1 MSISMIEE
9 QLDKTKDDLISER
22 LLMTA
27 MQEFMQYGF
36 SRISMDDLAI
46 RMGMSKKTL
55 YKYYP
60 SKEELVKAVLELRKQ
75 RVGELMSFIET
86 KVPKH
91 AFGEKI
97 VQVSQKVA
105 EFLSEIQPHVMF
117 DLKKSFPLIFDD
129 FDTFRKASIVKG
141 FTIALNEGRA
151 SGVFRDDIPIELA
164 VHMHLTLISTMMNPE
179 YLSSQQYTPLQVFTM
194 ILRCTME
201 GLCTNKGR
209 SIVEAS
215 LFTKTVL

>member
-60 SKEELVKAVLELRKQ
+60 SKEELVKAVLEVRKQ

>member
-1 MSISMIEE
+1 MIEE

-75 RVGELMSFIET
+75 RASELMAFIET

-179 YLSSQQYTPLQVFTM
+179 YLSSLPYTPLQVFNM

>member
-1 MSISMIEE
+1 MIEE
-9 QLDKTKDDLISER
+9 QCDITKDELIKQR
-22 LLMTA
+22 LLAIA

-36 SRISMDDLAI
+36 SRISMDDLALHL
-46 RMGMSKKTL
+46 GMSKKTL
-55 YKYYP
+55 YKYFP

-105 EFLSEIQPHVMF
+105 ESLSEMQPHVMY
-117 DLKKSFPLIFDD
+117 DLKKSFPLIFED
-129 FDTFRKASIVKG
+129 FDAFKRESIVKG
-141 FTIALNEGRA
+141 FTAALNEGRA

-179 YLSSQQYTPLQVFTM
+179 YLSTQHYTPLQVFNM

-215 LFTKTVL
+215 LFTKSV

>member
-9 QLDKTKDDLISER
+9 QLDKTKDDLIRER
-22 LLMTA
+22 LLLTA

-60 SKEELVKAVLELRKQ
+60 SKEELVKAVIELRKQ
-75 RVGELMSFIET
+75 RASELMAFIET

-105 EFLSEIQPHVMF
+105 ESLSDVQPHVMY
-117 DLKKSFPLIFDD
+117 DLKKSFPLIFED
-129 FDTFRKASIVKG
+129 FDAFKKASIVKG
-141 FTIALNEGRA
+141 FTAALNEGRA
-151 SGVFRDDIPIELA
+151 SGVFRDDIPTELA

-179 YLSSQQYTPLQVFTM
+179 YLSSQPYTPLQVFNM

-201 GLCTNKGR
+201 GICTNKGR

-215 LFTKTVL
+215 LFTKTV

>member
-1 MSISMIEE
+1 MIEE

-117 DLKKSFPLIFDD
+117 DLKKSFPHIFDD

>member
-1 MSISMIEE
+1 MIEE

-129 FDTFRKASIVKG
+129 LDTFRKANIVKG

-164 VHMHLTLISTMMNPE
+164 VQMHLTLISTMMNPE
-179 YLSSQQYTPLQVFTM
+179 YLASQQYTPLQVFTM